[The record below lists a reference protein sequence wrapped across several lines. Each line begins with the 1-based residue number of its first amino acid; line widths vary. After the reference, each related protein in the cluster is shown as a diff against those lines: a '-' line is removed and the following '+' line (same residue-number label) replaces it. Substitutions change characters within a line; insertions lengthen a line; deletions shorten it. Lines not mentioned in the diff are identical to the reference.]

1 MAGGRSEREAEFVAF
16 ATARTP
22 TLFRLALLLTGEWYA
37 AEDLVQDTLATVYR
51 RWGRVAAAANPAA
64 YARATL
70 VNTHLSARRRRS
82 STERPVPEPD
92 AGVTHDPDPA
102 LRATLLGALARLE
115 PADRA
120 VVVLRFWEDL
130 DVAAT
135 AELVGSTPTAVRAR
149 CHRALGRLRDL
160 LGHDLHHLRT
170 D

>member
-1 MAGGRSEREAEFVAF
+1 MPSERDGDFVAF

-37 AEDLVQDTLATVYR
+37 AEDLVQDTLATVFR

-70 VNTHLSARRRRS
+70 VNTHLSGRRRRS
-82 STERPVPEPD
+82 STERPVAEPD
-92 AGVTHDPDPA
+92 PGLAPEADPA
-102 LRATLLGALARLE
+102 LRATLLAALAELGV
-115 PADRA
+115 ADRA
-120 VVVLRFWEDL
+120 VVVLRYWEDL

-135 AELVGSTPTAVRAR
+135 AELVGSTPNAVRAR
-149 CHRALGRLRDL
+149 CHRAIARLRDL
-160 LGHDLHHLRT
+160 LGDDLHELRA